1 MNLMNL
7 MNLHELKINYK
18 TTQDE
23 NKKNLLRKLL
33 DKKITDSQQVWY
45 KPEPISFEKN
55 LFTRMMAEAEA
66 LENIQT
72 DKIDKP
78 LYDIENNHL
87 EKNNT
92 NKGKNLGKRKDLF

>member
-7 MNLHELKINYK
+7 QELKISYK
-18 TTQDE
+18 ITQDT
-23 NKKNLLRKLL
+23 NKKIILRKIL
-33 DKKITDSQQVWY
+33 DKKIIESQQIWY
-45 KPEPISFEKN
+45 KPEPSSFEKN

-78 LYDIENNHL
+78 LYEIDDISNN
-87 EKNNT
+87 KNN
-92 NKGKNLGKRKDLF
+92 NYKEKNLGKRKDLF